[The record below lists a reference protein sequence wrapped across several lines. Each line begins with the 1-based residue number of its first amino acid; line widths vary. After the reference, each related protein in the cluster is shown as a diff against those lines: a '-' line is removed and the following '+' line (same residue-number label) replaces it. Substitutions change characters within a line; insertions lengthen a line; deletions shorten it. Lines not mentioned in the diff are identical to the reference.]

1 MFHSAR
7 LKLTL
12 WYLGILMT
20 VSVLFSIVIY
30 RMVVVEVVRFEAFQR
45 SRSEARI
52 GQMFMP
58 FRGGGLSPRLP
69 VNEELIEETKQ
80 RIAMIILVLNGSIFL
95 AGGGL
100 AYILAGKT
108 LDPIQGMME
117 SQKQFI
123 GDASHELKTP
133 LTSLRIASEV
143 FLRDKSP
150 TVQDA
155 KVLIQDN
162 LSEIDGMQSLLETLI
177 QMNKLEYDRKEIV
190 LNEHVFIEKIV
201 AKTLQTVSAHA
212 SSKSITINHT
222 VHNQKVVGSELLLV
236 KLLTILLDNA
246 IKYSAVLGKI
256 EIYTT
261 THNSHLVL
269 GITDHGMGID
279 HKDIPHIF
287 TRFYRADSART
298 RTGESGGYGLG
309 LSIAQKIADMHG
321 TKIHVKTEKGIG
333 STFSVSLKLAAPASQ
348 STPV

>member
-80 RIAMIILVLNGSIFL
+80 RISTIILIINGSILL

-143 FLRDKSP
+143 FLRDTTP
-150 TVQDA
+150 TIHDA
-155 KVLIQDN
+155 KTLIRDN
-162 LSEIDGMQSLLETLI
+162 LSEIDSMQSLLETLI
-177 QMNKLEYDRKEIV
+177 QMNKLEYDHKEIA
-190 LNEHVFIEKIV
+190 LNEHVSVQKVV
-201 AKTLQTVSAHA
+201 AKSVQTVSAHA
-212 SSKSITINHT
+212 ASKSISITQAVGDHQVI
-222 VHNQKVVGSELLLV
+222 GSELMLV

-246 IKYSAVLGKI
+246 IKYSAQSGRI
-256 EIYTT
+256 EIHATA
-261 THNSHLVL
+261 HASHLNVS
-269 GITDHGMGID
+269 ITDHGMGID
-279 HKDIPHIF
+279 HKDMPHIF

-309 LSIAQKIADMHG
+309 LSIAQKIANMHG
-321 TKIHVKTEKGIG
+321 SKIQAKSEKGVG
-333 STFSVSLKLAAPASQ
+333 STFCFSLKLVSHANS
-348 STPV
+348 SVIT

>member
-80 RIAMIILVLNGSIFL
+80 RIAMIILILNGSIFL

-155 KVLIQDN
+155 KVLIQEN

-212 SSKSITINHT
+212 ASKSITIIQT

-246 IKYSAVLGKI
+246 IKYSAVSGKI
-256 EIYTT
+256 EIYSAVHT
-261 THNSHLVL
+261 SHITLS
-269 GITDHGMGID
+269 ITDHGMGID

-321 TKIHVKTEKGIG
+321 SKIHVKSEKGTG
-333 STFSVSLKLAAPASQ
+333 STFSISLKLVPITSEG
-348 STPV
+348 

>member
-1 MFHSAR
+1 
-7 LKLTL
+7 
-12 WYLGILMT
+12 MT
-20 VSVLFSIVIY
+20 VSILFSIVIY

-45 SRSEARI
+45 TRSEARI

-58 FRGGGLSPRLP
+58 FRGSGLSPRLP
-69 VNEELIEETKQ
+69 INEELIEETKQ
-80 RIAMIILVLNGSIFL
+80 RIAMIILIINGSILL

-201 AKTLQTVSAHA
+201 TKTLQTVSAHA
-212 SSKSITINHT
+212 ASKSITITQT

-246 IKYSAVLGKI
+246 IKYSAQSERI
-256 EIYTT
+256 EIHTAI
-261 THNSHLVL
+261 HASHITLS
-269 GITDHGMGID
+269 ITDHGMGID

-309 LSIAQKIADMHG
+309 LSIAQKIAGMHG
-321 TKIHVKTEKGIG
+321 TKIHVKTEKGAG
-333 STFSVSLKLAAPASQ
+333 STFSVSLKLVSIT
-348 STPV
+348 SEG

>member
-20 VSVLFSIVIY
+20 VSILFSLVIY

-58 FRGGGLSPRLP
+58 LRGGTLSPRLP
-69 VNEELIEETKQ
+69 INDELIEETKQ
-80 RIAMIILVLNGSIFL
+80 RIAMIILIINGSILL

-143 FLRDKSP
+143 FLRDKTP
-150 TVQDA
+150 TIQDA
-155 KVLIQDN
+155 KTLIQDN

-177 QMNKLEYDRKEIV
+177 QMNKLEYDNKEII
-190 LNEHVFIEKIV
+190 LSEHVSLEKVV
-201 AKTLQTVSAHA
+201 AKTLQTVAAHA
-212 SSKSITINHT
+212 TSKSITITQT

-246 IKYSAVLGKI
+246 IKYSAVSGKI
-256 EIYTT
+256 EIYSAVHT
-261 THNSHLVL
+261 SHITLS
-269 GITDHGMGID
+269 ITDHGMGID

-321 TKIHVKTEKGIG
+321 SKIHVKSEKGTG
-333 STFSVSLKLAAPASQ
+333 STFSIILKCAPPASQ
-348 STPV
+348 STSI

>member
-20 VSVLFSIVIY
+20 VSILFSIVIY

-58 FRGGGLSPRLP
+58 FRGGGLSLRLP
-69 VNEELIEETKQ
+69 INEELIEETKQ
-80 RIAMIILVLNGSIFL
+80 RIAMIILILNGSIFL

-143 FLRDKSP
+143 FLRDKAP
-150 TVQDA
+150 TIQDA
-155 KVLIQDN
+155 KTLIQDN

-177 QMNKLEYDRKEIV
+177 QMNKLEYDNKELSV
-190 LNEHVFIEKIV
+190 NEHVSVRKVI
-201 AKTLQTVSAHA
+201 
-212 SSKSITINHT
+212 SKSIQT
-222 VHNQKVVGSELLLV
+222 VMAHATNKSILITHEAGDDQIIGNELMLV

-246 IKYSAVLGKI
+246 IKYSAVSGKI
-256 EIYTT
+256 EISSAV
-261 THNSHLVL
+261 HASHITLS
-269 GITDHGMGID
+269 ITDHGMGID

-321 TKIHVKTEKGIG
+321 SKIHVKSEKGTG
-333 STFSVSLKLAAPASQ
+333 STFSITLRRAPPVSQ
-348 STPV
+348 SIPV